1 MLGGLDPVIIFQF
14 SALAPSLSSFI
25 AKIPVVSS
33 FQTFIDQPPIPVYL
47 SEATFNIVIDGTSK
61 SIDIETDTQGLT
73 SGQPPDIV
81 QNPIQS
87 SVEIN
92 ITGKQDSIAL
102 ILLSSLLDIVYDKA
116 TSKEYAI
123 SFLYGSTT
131 IFRAVLHSYSAET
144 IEGTDKLA
152 VKIKLSRGS
161 KTPLKANPVGSVP
174 GAVGPIPVGI

>member
-1 MLGGLDPVIIFQF
+1 
-14 SALAPSLSSFI
+14 LSSFI
-25 AKIPVVSS
+25 SKIPVVSS

-47 SEATFNIVIDGTSK
+47 DEKTFDIVINGTSK
-61 SIDIETDTQGLT
+61 NIDIETDTQGLT
-73 SGQPPDIV
+73 NGQPPDIV

-87 SVEIN
+87 SVEVEIV
-92 ITGKQDSIAL
+92 GKQDSIAL
-102 ILLSSLLDIVYDKA
+102 ILLSSLLDIVYEKA

-144 IEGTDKLA
+144 IEGTDKLS

-161 KTPLKANPVGSVP
+161 KTPLKANPIASVP
-174 GAVGPIPVGI
+174 GSIGPIPVGL